1 MFFNSVEFLLFL
13 PIVFVTYWFF
23 FPKNVSGQNIII
35 LFASYVFYGWW
46 DWRFLSLI
54 MFSTCLDF
62 FLGIKIHSSKF
73 SSKKFYLIISIVC
86 NIGILSFFKYF
97 NFFIS
102 SLQESFS
109 SIGYTFDTWS
119 LSIILPVGIS
129 FYTFQTLSYSFDI
142 FNNNLKPTK
151 DFISYSAFVS
161 FFPQLVAGPI
171 ERAKNLL
178 PQFINKRYFNST
190 NAINGCSLIVYGL
203 FKKVVIA
210 DRLAIYVNSVF
221 NDYYSYNSISLTLA
235 VVFFA
240 IQIYCDFSGYSL
252 IARGT
257 AKLFGFELMVNFNRP
272 YFSQSITEFWRR
284 WHISLSTW
292 FRDYLYIPIGGNR
305 ISKKRT
311 YINIMLVFVVSGLW
325 HGANWTF
332 VFWGFIHGFF
342 AIVFLM
348 FSNNSKMKNKNRFR
362 KYLNILIVFI
372 IVNFAW
378 IFFRSENITH
388 AFKYVYH
395 ILQFDFSYNLV
406 EICAEKGPLNLF
418 ISLLSIFLL
427 YLSYLLPK
435 SLIFDKPLKTVIF
448 NVVVLLLIL
457 VLGVNGEPEFIYF
470 QF

>member
-54 MFSTCLDF
+54 IFSTCLDF

-73 SSKKFYLIISIVC
+73 SNKKFYLIISIVC
-86 NIGILSFFKYF
+86 NLGILGFFKYF

-109 SIGYTFDTWS
+109 AIGYTFDTWS

-190 NAINGCSLIVYGL
+190 NAINGCSLIIYGL

-257 AKLFGFELMVNFNRP
+257 AKLFCFELMVNF
-272 YFSQSITEFWRR
+272 
-284 WHISLSTW
+284 
-292 FRDYLYIPIGGNR
+292 
-305 ISKKRT
+305 
-311 YINIMLVFVVSGLW
+311 
-325 HGANWTF
+325 
-332 VFWGFIHGFF
+332 FF
-342 AIVFLM
+342 F
-348 FSNNSKMKNKNRFR
+348 
-362 KYLNILIVFI
+362 
-372 IVNFAW
+372 
-378 IFFRSENITH
+378 
-388 AFKYVYH
+388 
-395 ILQFDFSYNLV
+395 
-406 EICAEKGPLNLF
+406 C
-418 ISLLSIFLL
+418 
-427 YLSYLLPK
+427 
-435 SLIFDKPLKTVIF
+435 
-448 NVVVLLLIL
+448 
-457 VLGVNGEPEFIYF
+457 
-470 QF
+470 